1 MRTVQ
6 KKQLE
11 DFMELLE
18 QAQDEIKNAIE
29 QKKIEN
35 ALRLLGD
42 CQEGAISVGNLIEK
56 TEGEDAAAIQLI
68 EDYCELVYQIH
79 EKLSEGAGIN
89 VTKIYKLL
97 RQSFFKI
104 NHEIRHNIKV
114 RREVVFLPYKASMW
128 DSLES
133 VWQAADDDP
142 DCDAFVIP
150 IPYYDRKSDGSFDV
164 LHYEAD
170 LYPDYVPVT
179 KYENYDF
186 ENRKPDMIFIHSPY
200 DDCNYVTSVPP
211 FFYSKNLKRFTD
223 CLVYV
228 PYFIL
233 SEIDPE
239 NQREV
244 KGMEHFCTVP
254 GVMNADKVVVQSEDM
269 RKIYV
274 NVLTE
279 AAGTD
284 SRKYWEDKILGL
296 GSPKIDKILGTKK
309 EELKIP
315 EEWRKNIQKPDGSRK
330 KIILYNTSVSALLHY
345 GEAMLEKMKSVFDIF
360 YKNREDV
367 AFFWRPHPLI
377 EATIKSM
384 RPGLWADYQQLVN
397 RYLADGWGIYDD
409 TPNIDRAIL
418 LSDAYYGDRS
428 SVIQLCQKIGLP
440 IMIQN
445 VEM

>member
-1 MRTVQ
+1 MRTAQ

-315 EEWRKNIQKPDGSRK
+315 EEWRKIIQKPDGSRK
-330 KIILYNTSVSALLHY
+330 KIILYNTSVSALLH
-345 GEAMLEKMKSVFDIF
+345 
-360 YKNREDV
+360 
-367 AFFWRPHPLI
+367 
-377 EATIKSM
+377 
-384 RPGLWADYQQLVN
+384 
-397 RYLADGWGIYDD
+397 
-409 TPNIDRAIL
+409 
-418 LSDAYYGDRS
+418 
-428 SVIQLCQKIGLP
+428 
-440 IMIQN
+440 
-445 VEM
+445 

>member
-1 MRTVQ
+1 MRTAQ

-315 EEWRKNIQKPDGSRK
+315 EEWRKIIQKPDGSRK

>member
-1 MRTVQ
+1 MRTAQ

-150 IPYYDRKSDGSFDV
+150 IPYYDRKSDGSFDA

-315 EEWRKNIQKPDGSRK
+315 EEWRKIIQKPDGSRK

>member
-228 PYFIL
+228 SYFIL

-315 EEWRKNIQKPDGSRK
+315 EEWRKIIQKPDGSRK

>member
-211 FFYSKNLKRFTD
+211 FFYSKNLIRFTD

-315 EEWRKNIQKPDGSRK
+315 EEWRKIIQKPDGSRK

>member
-1 MRTVQ
+1 MRTAQ

>member
-142 DCDAFVIP
+142 DCDAYVIP

-279 AAGTD
+279 EAGTD

-315 EEWRKNIQKPDGSRK
+315 EEWRKIIQKPDGSRK

-377 EATIKSM
+377 EATIRSM

>member
-315 EEWRKNIQKPDGSRK
+315 EEWRKIIQKPDGSRK